1 MELAPGEVEKEL
13 KKIEEKPKS
22 ERSLPS
28 AYTIH
33 QLMRSYSGFNAWMA
47 KVAKRG
53 PLSNLQKDLIGADA
67 ALDDASKAQRASTL
81 LKIGERHVYDGAYDK
96 ARTAVEE
103 AYELVDGNDSV
114 QKQLTVDDY
123 PRILEWAGM
132 VRHWIYDLEGARK
145 CFTKCA
151 ELEPMNAEIVVK
163 QACVEMDGSKYDK
176 ADKLFDSA
184 LKIDPG
190 AADAFLHRANL
201 KMLQQKA
208 EEAKKD
214 FERCIELRP
223 DHILARLRLASIF
236 TATEKVAEAK
246 KQLEAAKKLDPNSSE
261 IESYYGEIAFTRGEL
276 AEAQEHFTKAI
287 SLAPNNPTPYVN
299 SALTVLNTPP
309 PPGQIPGMF
318 LLFNLLLTTLTEI
331 GLTVVLL
338 LSHLLFFCIRH
349 RRGHSTPGKSDRGG
363 SPVPC
368 SLCSAGTT

>member
-1 MELAPGEVEKEL
+1 MALVPGEVEKEM
-13 KKIEEKPKS
+13 KKIDAKPKS
-22 ERSLPS
+22 DRPLPS

-33 QLMRSYSGFNAWMA
+33 QLLRSYSGFNAWMS

-53 PLSNLQKDLIGADA
+53 PLSNLQKELIGADA
-67 ALDDASKAQRASTL
+67 AVDDATKAKRASAL

-96 ARTAVEE
+96 GRTVFDE
-103 AYELVDGNDSV
+103 AYALVDGNESV
-114 QKQLTVDDY
+114 QKQLTEDDY

-132 VRHWIYDLEGARK
+132 VRHWIYDLDGARK
-145 CFTKCA
+145 CFQKCV
-151 ELEPMNAEIVVK
+151 ELEPMNSEIVVK
-163 QACVEMDGSKYDK
+163 QACVEMDGAKLDE
-176 ADKLFDSA
+176 ANKLFDAA
-184 LKIDPG
+184 LKVDPG

-208 EEAKKD
+208 EEAKTD

-246 KQLEAAKKLDPNSSE
+246 KHLEAAEKLDPNSSE
-261 IESYYGEIAFTRGEL
+261 VKSYYGEIAFTRGEL

-287 SLAPNNPTPYVN
+287 SMAPSNPTPYVN

-318 LLFNLLLTTLTEI
+318 LFSSCYYRFLYYAVARINRCYACAYFILPVVFLLI
-331 GLTVVLL
+331 
-338 LSHLLFFCIRH
+338 
-349 RRGHSTPGKSDRGG
+349 
-363 SPVPC
+363 
-368 SLCSAGTT
+368 